1 MKINDRIERI
11 KTKGHYKIIDIDNGE
26 VIAQRLIS
34 GGTSDNIIKLR
45 DFGGYKFINE
55 KENSIE
61 YFDGDYNFLS
71 NFYEHEVFYEGKLYP
86 TNEHAFQA
94 AKTLN
99 ENEKEKI
106 RKSKTASRAKFLGR
120 KVKLRDDWEDVKI
133 QIMYDICLEKFKNE
147 DLKEKLLNTGDKMLV
162 EGNTWGDDFWGKFS
176 EKGKGLNHL
185 GEILMKVRNELR
197 Q

>member
-94 AKTLN
+94 AKTFN

-176 EKGKGLNHL
+176 EEGLNHL

-197 Q
+197 

>member
-1 MKINDRIERI
+1 MKINDRIEKI

-94 AKTLN
+94 AKTFD

-147 DLKEKLLNTGDKMLV
+147 DLKEKLLNTGDKTLI
-162 EGNTWGDDFWGKFS
+162 EGNTWNDDFWGKCN
-176 EKGKGLNHL
+176 EDGQNHL
-185 GEILMKVRNELR
+185 GKILMQIRNELR